1 MFSNENKDNII
12 EMKGILLGDF
22 AVGKTSL
29 INVSIGKKFD
39 PSERAAIAPNF
50 SKKKIAV
57 NGQEYCI
64 NFWDTW
70 GLERLKT
77 LSKIFFKG
85 SQIVIFVYD
94 ITSKNSFIRLRK
106 WVEDVENI
114 INNEYICG
122 IVGNKQDLYS
132 EEEVNEEDAKEF
144 ANSKGMKFKLVSA
157 KEDPKGF
164 NDFLEELLND
174 GIKYFERKK
183 LLL

>member
-1 MFSNENKDNII
+1 M
-12 EMKGILLGDF
+12 GILILP
-22 AVGKTSL
+22 THEISYL
-29 INVSIGKKFD
+29 IILIFQ
-39 PSERAAIAPNF
+39 
-50 SKKKIAV
+50 KKIAV

-77 LSKIFFKG
+77 LSKIFFKD

-94 ITSKNSFIRLRK
+94 ITSKNSFISLRK

-157 KEDPKGF
+157 KEVPKGF

-174 GIKYFERKK
+174 GIKYFEQKKNISLRKEEK
-183 LLL
+183 KKRGYKCKN